1 MSDHLMTDEEFLRQA
16 KAWADRVRAQAKAA
30 AAGFPKGK
38 KTATHTYKTG
48 RYAGKTEGK
57 LKSKLGYVLRKR
69 YGDLEAVSFKMPVH
83 GIFRTYGVGNGQ
95 PRNGVATK
103 SGKAASHTVYLKRTM
118 SDWFHA
124 PLERN
129 VEALGDLVAD
139 YYGDKVLVEFK
150 RLDINKAA
158 NQGVL

>member
-1 MSDHLMTDEEFLRQA
+1 M
-16 KAWADRVRAQAKAA
+16 
-30 AAGFPKGK
+30 
-38 KTATHTYKTG
+38 
-48 RYAGKTEGK
+48 
-57 LKSKLGYVLRKR
+57 LKR
-69 YGDLEAVSFKMPVH
+69 E
-83 GIFRTYGVGNGQ
+83 YGVGNGQ

-103 SGKAASHTVYLKRTM
+103 SGKAASHKVYIKRTM

-150 RLDINKAA
+150 HLDINKAA
-158 NQGVL
+158 HQGVI